1 MMEKSAA
8 NSDRCDLHIY
18 SVYQVHDQM
27 HLSSWLV
34 EAYMRF
40 LYFSELNHNS
50 EFISAFKGGG
60 IIFFFHYSFS
70 KLIWF
75 DSISRASHRHYY
87 TRPAALCL

>member
-27 HLSSWLV
+27 HLSSWHV

-40 LYFSELNHNS
+40 Y
-50 EFISAFKGGG
+50 ISVSWIITVNLSLHLKGGV
-60 IIFFFHYSFS
+60 S
-70 KLIWF
+70 
-75 DSISRASHRHYY
+75 
-87 TRPAALCL
+87 